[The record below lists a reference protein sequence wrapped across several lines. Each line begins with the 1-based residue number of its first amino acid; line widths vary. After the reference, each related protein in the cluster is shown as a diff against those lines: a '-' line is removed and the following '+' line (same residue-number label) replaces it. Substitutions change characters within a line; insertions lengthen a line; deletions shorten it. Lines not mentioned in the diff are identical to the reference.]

1 MAQRPGRDGKPR
13 AADGRRPVTLR
24 DVAIAAAVSPATA
37 SKALNGLGRMTAD
50 TRQRIKQTAQAM
62 GFRPNAL
69 AQSLTRK
76 RSFTVGL
83 LTNDSYGRFSL
94 PVMAG
99 ISEALAD
106 AGVSVFLCNV
116 EDDPR
121 LGQMHLQAMLDR
133 QVDGIIATG
142 RRVDRH
148 LPVTLEGIGV
158 PVVYAFTRPTPD
170 APAFVSN
177 DADGAAQAIR
187 HLAALGR
194 RRIAH
199 VTGPASFE
207 VVQVRADAA
216 RQALRQAGLEASA
229 PLLGTWSEAFGHE
242 AVGQLFGPPAR
253 RPDAIFCGNDQIAR
267 GVVDA
272 LRERGIGVPERRG
285 GGRLRQLGDRGGLDA
300 AAPDLDRHE
309 PPGPRL
315 RSWDHAAG
323 ARRRQAGGA
332 GIATSGPAA
341 SSSASPAAPGSGWPK
356 GSQRTG

>member
-1 MAQRPGRDGKPR
+1 MAQRSGFGAKLQ
-13 AADGRRPVTLR
+13 AADQRRPVTLR
-24 DVAIAAAVSPATA
+24 DVAAAAAVSTATA

-50 TRQRIKQTAQAM
+50 TRKRISQVAQDL

-69 AQSLTRK
+69 AQSLIRK

-99 ISEALAD
+99 ISDALVD

-121 LGQMHLQAMLDR
+121 LGQMHVQAMLDK

-142 RRVDRH
+142 KRVDRR
-148 LPVTLEGIGV
+148 LPVSLERLGV
-158 PVVYAFTRPTPD
+158 PVVYAFTRPAPD
-170 APAFVSN
+170 AAAFVSD
-177 DADGAAQAIR
+177 DADGAAQAIG
-187 HLAALGR
+187 HLVALGR

-199 VTGPASFE
+199 VTGLASFE

-216 RQALRQAGLEASA
+216 RRALERAGLEVCA
-229 PLLGTWSEAFGHE
+229 PLVGTWSEAWGHE
-242 AVGQLFGPPAR
+242 AAAQLFGQRTR

-272 LRERGIGVPERRG
+272 LRERGIGVPDDVAVVGFDNWEIVAASTRPPLTTVDMNLPAL
-285 GGRLRQLGDRGGLDA
+285 GREAGLTLLA
-300 AAPDLDRHE
+300 LVEGKPVE
-309 PPGPRL
+309 PGL
-315 RSWDHAAG
+315 
-323 ARRRQAGGA
+323 RRRPCRLVVRESCGA
-332 GIATSGPAA
+332 TLGATARIAA
-341 SSSASPAAPGSGWPK
+341 
-356 GSQRTG
+356 TG